1 MTTFTVGDKEVPE
14 NREAPMMHFTKRPSW
29 IELPGE
35 TVHASDTRVIGGTSP
50 LFHAVSYAFNQHF
63 PLVLGPDDVWLTILS
78 GLVHHI
84 DADPEEMRR
93 HFVKHEGQV
102 ELAVTVDSPPL
113 PNVPPEV
120 WEAGVEAF
128 SVKLMEHIGKRAD
141 LILCDFSTTKKSDI
155 LSSQIAMMGAMKHY
169 FKYKMYLACGL
180 SKVTVLGTVEDWEN
194 IYDRIMMLSEFGLE
208 WWTGHLAPVITEL
221 IHAVRGKPDIDFWR
235 SIYLKQRVGSGGQF
249 NVSGWVNTFFPY
261 IAGSSEG
268 AMKRNPCVAWEGSSG
283 NDEDDFPSGLVSA
296 PVLLDDHGTEY
307 NFKFYGGLVGV
318 SMDEDMSV
326 QAKSGWAIQN
336 LGKVNNQ

>member
-1 MTTFTVGDKEVPE
+1 MTTFTVGDKAVPE
-14 NREAPMMHFTKRPSW
+14 KIEAFLVPFTMKDSW
-29 IELPGE
+29 TELPGD
-35 TVHASDTRVIGGTSP
+35 TVHASGTKVIGGTSP

-93 HFVKHEGQV
+93 HFVKHEGQIT
-102 ELAVTVDSPPL
+102 LSVTVQSPPL
-113 PNVPPEV
+113 PNVPASV
-120 WEAGVEAF
+120 WEAGVELF
-128 SVKLMEHIGKRAD
+128 SAKLMEHIGKKAD
-141 LILCDFSTTKKSDI
+141 LIVCSFSTSERSDV

-180 SKVTVLGTVEDWEN
+180 SNVTVLGTPGDWDN
-194 IYDRIMMLSEFGLE
+194 IYDRVAMLSEFGLG
-208 WWTGHLAPVITEL
+208 WWTDKLLPVIAEL
-221 IHAVRGKPDIDFWR
+221 KRSCEGKPDIDFWR

-261 IAGSSEG
+261 IAGKSEG
-268 AMKRNPCVAWEGSSG
+268 TMSRNPCMEWHKSSG
-283 NDEDDFPSGLVSA
+283 NDEADFPSGLVSA

-318 SMDEDMSV
+318 SMSEDKSV

-336 LGKVNNQ
+336 LGKKE